1 MDCFH
6 NVLIEKS
13 SSGEVVNNSLEFEI
27 VDTENK
33 LKKDTYYMNLYI
45 LLETGEKYNLYN
57 EKDGSLYI
65 I

>member
-1 MDCFH
+1 M
-6 NVLIEKS
+6 
-13 SSGEVVNNSLEFEI
+13 GEVVNNSLEFEI